1 MSDAPATAT
10 SAEIR
15 RFRDEDAAGAAALLR
30 ALIPQFVVTAAALTH
45 WLRNIPERARS
56 AYWVAVRHGD
66 IVGWGEAEF
75 RLSSIDPQIG
85 TLWVGVRE
93 EARRQGI
100 GRRLYDLAERHLVER
115 GAWKLESWK
124 GADPEGSAFAERLG
138 FVETRSE
145 RLSTLDLRAADTSE
159 FPALEAA
166 LAAEGYRVVRLRE
179 LRDRPRDLH
188 ALFAEADKDVPTDDE
203 PRHLDY
209 DEWEQLTWR
218 NPLLDFD
225 LSAVV
230 LDGERPVSFAW
241 LGADRGGGRAQNE
254 LTGTLRAHRG
264 RGLARLAKL
273 ATIRWSTEAGLH
285 TLLTGNDS
293 TNAAMLAINNRLG
306 YRPTIVAA
314 ELAKVVQERAP
325 GTAGPAAAESAP

>member
-10 SAEIR
+10 SVEIR
-15 RFRDEDAAGAAALLR
+15 PFRDEDAAGAAGLLR
-30 ALIPQFVVTAAALTH
+30 ALIPQFVVTTAAVRH
-45 WLRNIPERARS
+45 WLRNIPERARA
-56 AYWVAVRHGD
+56 AYWVAVREGH

-75 RLSSIDPQIG
+75 RLSSIDPKIG

-93 EARRQGI
+93 DARRQGI
-100 GRRLYDLAERHLVER
+100 GRRLYELAERHLVDQ

-124 GADPEGSAFAERLG
+124 GADPQGSAFAEHRG
-138 FVETRSE
+138 FVEARSE

-166 LAAEGYRVVRLRE
+166 RATEGYRVVRLRE
-179 LRDRPRDLH
+179 LRHRPRDLH
-188 ALFAEADKDVPTDDE
+188 ALFDEAQKDVPTDDE
-203 PRHLDY
+203 TRDLDY
-209 DEWEQLTWR
+209 DEWEQLTWG

-230 LDGERPVSFAW
+230 LHGERPVSFAW
-241 LGADRGGGRAQNE
+241 LGADREGGRAQHE

-293 TNAAMLAINNRLG
+293 TNAAMLAVNTRLG
-306 YRPTIVAA
+306 YRATIVAA
-314 ELAKVVQERAP
+314 ELAKVLQEGRP
-325 GTAGPAAAESAP
+325 PLVGAGQSSP

>member
-10 SAEIR
+10 ATSVEIR
-15 RFRDEDAAGAAALLR
+15 PFRDEDAAGAAGLLR
-30 ALIPQFVVTAAALTH
+30 ALIPQFVVTTAAVRH
-45 WLRNIPERARS
+45 WLRNIPERARA
-56 AYWVAVRHGD
+56 AYWVAVREGD

-75 RLSSIDPQIG
+75 RFSAIDPQIG

-93 EARRQGI
+93 DARRQGI
-100 GRRLYDLAERHLVER
+100 GQRLYDLAERHLVDR

-124 GADPEGSAFAERLG
+124 GADAEGSAFLERRG

-145 RLSTLDLRAADTSE
+145 RLSTLDLRTADTSE

-179 LRDRPRDLH
+179 LRHRPRDLH
-188 ALFAEADKDVPTDDE
+188 ALFDEAQKDVPTDDE
-203 PRHLDY
+203 PRDLDY
-209 DEWEQLTWR
+209 DEWEHLNWSD
-218 NPLLDFD
+218 PLLDFE

-230 LDGERPVSFAW
+230 LHGERPVSFAW
-241 LGADRGGGRAQNE
+241 LGVDREGGRAENG

-285 TLLTGNDS
+285 ILLTGNDS
-293 TNAAMLAINNRLG
+293 ANAPMLAINNRLG

-314 ELAKVVQERAP
+314 ELAKVLQEPPPGRA
-325 GTAGPAAAESAP
+325 GAAT